1 VIQGKDAQ
9 LERGVAELM
18 KKLKAAPVV
27 WPKRPADPV
36 KLK

>member
-1 VIQGKDAQ
+1 MDPQ

-18 KKLKAAPVV
+18 KKLKEKPTE